1 MNMKTLLL
9 AVSFFLFEI
18 CAVQAQTPFY
28 GGKTIRTFTG
38 YPAGDVNDMWPRL
51 IAQHMTKYIAGNPN
65 FIIQNMPGASSMIAA
80 NYVFTVAK
88 PDGLTLGWIAPTL
101 YFDQIVGRK
110 EVQYDWSKYSFIGS
124 PSESEHQLYMR
135 TDTPYKTIEDIRKA
149 NEPPKCGSGGATGTG
164 FYFPRLLEET
174 VGAKFTIVL
183 GYQGGGPIDLAVE
196 KGEIHCRAMTIE
208 SFFAREPFHTW
219 RKNNFVKSIAQSA
232 RKRDAR
238 LPDTPTIYELMDQ
251 YKTSDQSRRVA
262 TVILAGG
269 VFGRPMVGPA
279 GIAPDR
285 LKILRSAFTSALND
299 PELKTEAE
307 KRNYEVGPVAGEDM
321 EKLAKEVMSQPQTV
335 IDRMKQVL
343 GN

>member
-1 MNMKTLLL
+1 MKKPILVLLSVL
-9 AVSFFLFEI
+9 LSIVS
-18 CAVQAQTPFY
+18 AYAQAPYFQ
-28 GGKTIRTFTG
+28 GKTIRIVTG
-38 YPAGDVNDMWPRL
+38 YPAGDVNDLWPRL
-51 IAQHMTKYIAGNPN
+51 VTQYMTKYIPGNPT

-101 YFDQIVGRK
+101 YFDQLVGRK
-110 EVQYDWSKYSFIGS
+110 EVQYDWAKYSFIGS
-124 PSESEHQLYMR
+124 PSESEHHLYMR
-135 TDTPYKTIEDIRKA
+135 TDSPYKTIEDVRKA
-149 NEPPKCGSGGATGTG
+149 SEPPKCGSGGATGTG
-164 FYFPRLLEET
+164 FYFPKLLEET
-174 VGAKFTIVL
+174 VGAKFNIVL

-219 RKNNFVKSIAQSA
+219 RKTNFVRSIAQSA
-232 RKRDAR
+232 RMRDAR

-251 YKTSDQSRRVA
+251 YKTADQSRRVA

-279 GIAPDR
+279 GIPADR
-285 LKILRSAFTSALND
+285 LKILRSAFASALKD
-299 PELKTEAE
+299 PELKVEAE
-307 KRNYEVGPVAGEDM
+307 KRSYELDPVAGEEM
-321 EKLAKEVMSQPQTV
+321 EKLAKEVMAQPPAV
-335 IDRMKQVL
+335 VERMKKIL

>member
-1 MNMKTLLL
+1 MKRFFL
-9 AVSFFLFEI
+9 AVSLLFF
-18 CAVQAQTPFY
+18 ATPAQPQTPYFQ
-28 GGKTIRTFTG
+28 GKTIRIVTG
-38 YPAGDVNDMWPRL
+38 YPAGDVNDLWPRL
-51 IAQHMTKYIAGNPN
+51 IAQHMTKTIPGNPN
-65 FIIQNMPGASSMIAA
+65 FVVQNMTGASSMIAA
-80 NYVFTVAK
+80 NYVFSVAK

-101 YFDQIVGRK
+101 YFDQLVGRQ
-110 EVQYDWSKYSFIGS
+110 EEQYDWSKYSFIGS

-135 TDTPYKTIEDIRKA
+135 TDTPYKSIEEIRKA
-149 NEPPKCGSGGATGTG
+149 SEPPKCGSGGASGTG

-219 RKNNFVKSIAQSA
+219 RKNNFVKSIAQSG

-251 YKTSDQSRRVA
+251 YKTSDSSRRVA

-269 VFGRPMVGPA
+269 VFGRPMVGPPA
-279 GIAPDR
+279 IAPEQ
-285 LKILRSAFTSALND
+285 LKVLRTAFASALRD
-299 PELKTEAE
+299 PEMKVEAE
-307 KRNYEVGPVAGEDM
+307 KRKYELDPVAGEEM
-321 EKLAKEVMSQPQTV
+321 EKLAKEVMSQPPA
-335 IDRMKQVL
+335 IIERMKKVL